1 MSKDIA
7 GPTATPEVLALDW
20 GDLAHALRAG
30 WRDFLAEPTYGA
42 FFSLV
47 YVACGWLLVFAFTI
61 KGQLWWTLPASA
73 GFPILGPSIAC
84 GFYESS
90 RRRESG
96 TPLVLRDI
104 LLTVLRQKDRQIP
117 SMAAV
122 IVVFFLF
129 WNFLSHMIFALFLG
143 QATLTNVT
151 SSLGVFLTPQGL
163 AMLAF
168 GTAVGAVF
176 AGVLFSLTVVSLP
189 MLLEREVD
197 FVTAMLTSLALVR
210 QNPVVMLVWG
220 GFIAT
225 CLFAGMV
232 PLFFGLMV
240 ALPVLGHASWHLY
253 RRAVEWN

>member
-73 GFPILGPSIAC
+73 GFPILGPFIAC
-84 GFYESS
+84 GFYEIS

-143 QATLTNVT
+143 KATLTNIT
-151 SSLGVFLTPQGL
+151 SSLAVFLTPEGL
-163 AMLAF
+163 AMLV
-168 GTAVGAVF
+168 VGLVISLFQALTQINEATLSFVPKLIAAIAVF
-176 AGVLFSLTVVSLP
+176 AIAGP
-189 MLLEREVD
+189 W
-197 FVTAMLTSLALVR
+197 MLTTMVE
-210 QNPVVMLVWG
+210 
-220 GFIAT
+220 FIRT
-225 CLFAGMV
+225 TILSI
-232 PLFFGLMV
+232 PQ
-240 ALPVLGHASWHLY
+240 Y
-253 RRAVEWN
+253 AV